1 MLFPFFPVLLLEAG
15 EWQAAGPSGAASA
28 TSCVCGTNALWN
40 VGQVL
45 SFPGSHGAT
54 SGQAPEGSRRGQ
66 RMQSGHFLLAATP
79 LPLQT
84 SCESWRCT
92 HLLSHI
98 RVTQQVVWCWGILSH
113 ITRIFSGFLLT
124 VTFQPP
130 TSFPA
135 WMVACLLQNNILVSS
150 GDDKHERKAR
160 SARNVPNT
168 VCFSCLLNIPCLLL
182 YPCGRAREQCYQN
195 RFPSPSPSVMTTAWQ
210 RNVGP
215 LGTHAA
221 VLLVGQ
227 LGTASTSTHILH
239 SLVNL
244 NDVTGGNF
252 LLMS

>member
-15 EWQAAGPSGAASA
+15 EWRAAGPSGAASA

-54 SGQAPEGSRRGQ
+54 SGQAPEGSSRGQ

-84 SCESWRCT
+84 SWELWRCT

-98 RVTQQVVWCWGILSH
+98 RVTRQVAWCWGMSSR

-150 GDDKHERKAR
+150 GNDKHERKAR
-160 SARNVPNT
+160 SARNVQTLYASPAFWT
-168 VCFSCLLNIPCLLL
+168 SPACSCILV
-182 YPCGRAREQCYQN
+182 E
-195 RFPSPSPSVMTTAWQ
+195 
-210 RNVGP
+210 GP
-215 LGTHAA
+215 ESSATK
-221 VLLVGQ
+221 
-227 LGTASTSTHILH
+227 T
-239 SLVNL
+239 
-244 NDVTGGNF
+244 DF
-252 LLMS
+252 LLHHLPSWPLLHKEM